1 MHSGKT
7 LRLLRQYK
15 GKTQKEL
22 GDSIGK
28 SQEMI
33 SHWEKQEHLN
43 GEILKLLIKGL
54 ESNREEWEKF
64 RRLPPIKIVS
74 SFLPTHLKISP
85 PLRWR
90 DEKSLLSGRMNS
102 LYFRDQQETELQN
115 PFPINFKIIT

>member
-1 MHSGKT
+1 MHSGKA

-33 SHWEKQEHLN
+33 SHWEKKEHLN

-54 ESNREEWEKF
+54 ESNREVWEKF
-64 RRLPPIKIVS
+64 RRLPP
-74 SFLPTHLKISP
+74 PLK
-85 PLRWR
+85 
-90 DEKSLLSGRMNS
+90 
-102 LYFRDQQETELQN
+102 
-115 PFPINFKIIT
+115 